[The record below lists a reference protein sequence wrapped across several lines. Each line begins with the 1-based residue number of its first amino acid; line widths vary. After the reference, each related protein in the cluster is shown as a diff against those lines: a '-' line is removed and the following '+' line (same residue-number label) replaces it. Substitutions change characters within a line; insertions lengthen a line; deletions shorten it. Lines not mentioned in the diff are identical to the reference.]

1 MVLAMKQMIRTVLLK
16 WGGKYSVIPYQFEAT
31 YSDRSKEEQPAVD
44 TSFDYIDIDVSSDS
58 STNIDVYDIPRL
70 KPDEDNIDSSIK
82 RRDSSGKIIKVL
94 GAIVDVKNNT
104 NLRLNELG
112 VILDGQDTLFISMEK
127 LNVGDR
133 ILVGDKI
140 TVENYHGYLYKIE
153 KTEQSVWENG
163 ILTNCKING
172 DELLPELFNVIYEP
186 PHTQYSIEKIDKQV
200 IKSNT
205 VIYLYN
211 VDEEEVSNFDFR
223 EVIF

>member
-31 YSDRSKEEQPAVD
+31 YSNRSKEEQPAVE

-82 RRDSSGKIIKVL
+82 RRESSGKIIKVL

-112 VILDGQDTLFISMEK
+112 VILDG
-127 LNVGDR
+127 
-133 ILVGDKI
+133 
-140 TVENYHGYLYKIE
+140 
-153 KTEQSVWENG
+153 
-163 ILTNCKING
+163 
-172 DELLPELFNVIYEP
+172 
-186 PHTQYSIEKIDKQV
+186 
-200 IKSNT
+200 
-205 VIYLYN
+205 
-211 VDEEEVSNFDFR
+211 
-223 EVIF
+223 